1 MLLAITTSSY
11 MFPLVGVDEA
21 GLLRALEAARQ
32 DDVSPLVR
40 RTVEERV
47 DQARRML
54 AARAG

>member
-1 MLLAITTSSY
+1 MILAMSTSAF
-11 MFPLVGVDEA
+11 MFPVVGVDEA
-21 GLLRALEAARQ
+21 GLLRALEAARA

-47 DQARRML
+47 DQVRRML